1 VADGA
6 GADADRDVVVD
17 VVVIGAGVAGL
28 AAADRLA
35 GDGANVV
42 VLEAR
47 DRIGGRVLT
56 LRPSGLPVPIEL
68 GAEFVHGRVPET
80 LGIADEAGLLLTA
93 TEGEHW
99 RAQLGVREPV
109 GDSWEPLDRVLSQLD
124 AARDPDQS
132 LDAFLASA
140 HVDPRA
146 AADARLYVQGYDA
159 ADPTK
164 VGERWLA
171 LTEAAAERD
180 GADHQF
186 RVVSGYDR
194 VPQWLARRLGN
205 GAIRLSSPVQH
216 IHWTPDLV
224 TVSVTDGTTVQ
235 ARSAIIAVPLAV
247 LAADD
252 GIAFDPPLGAEKR
265 AAMDGMATG
274 SVVRLV
280 VRFREAFWEG
290 LGFDRLSF
298 LHTADPTIPIWWTSY
313 PLRTP
318 LLVGWVGG
326 PRASALAATDAATL
340 ADRALHGLA
349 TQVGLDP
356 HEMDGL
362 VVEHWSHDWEHDP
375 YARGAY
381 SYGLVNAIDAP
392 LALAAPLGPLFFAGE
407 ATDAEGRSGTVHGAI
422 ASGRRAADAVLGA
435 LR

>member
-1 VADGA
+1 MTDPGA
-6 GADADRDVVVD
+6 GSGTDVVI
-17 VVVIGAGVAGL
+17 IGAGVAGL
-28 AAADRLA
+28 AAADRLV
-35 GDGANVV
+35 GDGATVV

-56 LRPSGLPVPIEL
+56 LRPNGLPAPIEL
-68 GAEFVHGRVPET
+68 GAEFVHGQVPET
-80 LGIADEAGLLLTA
+80 LGIADEAGLLLVA
-93 TEGEHW
+93 TGGEHW
-99 RAQLGVREPV
+99 RAQPGVREPA
-109 GDSWEPLDRVLSQLD
+109 GDAWEPLDHVLSQLD
-124 AARDPDQS
+124 AERDPDQS
-132 LDAFLASA
+132 FDAFLAAA

-146 AADARLYVQGYDA
+146 AADARQYVQGYDA
-159 ADPTK
+159 ADPAK

-194 VPQWLARRLGN
+194 VPRWLARRLGD
-205 GAIRLSSPVQH
+205 GALRLSSPVER
-216 IHWTPDLV
+216 IAWTKDRV

-235 ARSAIIAVPLAV
+235 ARTAIVAVPLAV
-247 LAADD
+247 LAADH
-252 GIAFDPPLGAEKR
+252 GIVFDPPLGAEKR

-280 VRFREAFWEG
+280 VQFREPFWEQ
-290 LGFDRLSF
+290 LGFDRLGF
-298 LHTADPTIPIWWTSY
+298 LHTSDPTIPIWWTSY

-318 LLVGWVGG
+318 VLVGWVGG
-326 PRASALAATDAATL
+326 PRASALAAGDATGI

-349 TQVGLDP
+349 TQVGLEP
-356 HEMDGL
+356 RAMDGL

-422 ASGRRAADAVLGA
+422 ASGRRAADEVLAA